1 MALKYRGLITIYPN
15 WNFPFPPWNDAISKA
30 PFLLL
35 PPLEGGDTTWKR
47 KILPHNPNKAMT
59 WRPKAGLRFIRRLSP
74 ATRSLA
80 GRGNRHQQSGMG
92 TTVGAPIRLKHNV
105 PRPYHGPGEISS
117 REAYKSQRKK
127 QEKRR
132 EGFFLTRN
140 RTKKRGKKKGRKQG
154 EDTQRG

>member
-1 MALKYRGLITIYPN
+1 
-15 WNFPFPPWNDAISKA
+15 
-30 PFLLL
+30 
-35 PPLEGGDTTWKR
+35 
-47 KILPHNPNKAMT
+47 
-59 WRPKAGLRFIRRLSP
+59 
-74 ATRSLA
+74 
-80 GRGNRHQQSGMG
+80 MG